1 MTNSLIKQYVMQRN
15 VQNLFI
21 VIFILTAGLLSTSCS
36 DDVVN
41 YTDSIE
47 GLWIQ
52 EKVTEDGIVMNLPL
66 EEQSVKLLIE
76 SNGVYRTYT
85 KDMPTNKSSNG
96 TWIISDNKWL
106 DITVDKWTM
115 AANVLNLAPAN
126 QWKKNHFRI
135 RFSILSIT
143 DKNMEIRVKT
153 YVGEKSF
160 STLFIERA
168 RPIVTKDNYD
178 SLNGEFKTI
187 KTYIFSFRKQ

>member
-1 MTNSLIKQYVMQRN
+1 MQRN

-96 TWIISDNKWL
+96 TWIISDNK
-106 DITVDKWTM
+106 
-115 AANVLNLAPAN
+115 
-126 QWKKNHFRI
+126 
-135 RFSILSIT
+135 
-143 DKNMEIRVKT
+143 
-153 YVGEKSF
+153 
-160 STLFIERA
+160 
-168 RPIVTKDNYD
+168 
-178 SLNGEFKTI
+178 
-187 KTYIFSFRKQ
+187 

>member
-1 MTNSLIKQYVMQRN
+1 MQRN

-52 EKVTEDGIVMNLPL
+52 EKITEDGIVMNLPF